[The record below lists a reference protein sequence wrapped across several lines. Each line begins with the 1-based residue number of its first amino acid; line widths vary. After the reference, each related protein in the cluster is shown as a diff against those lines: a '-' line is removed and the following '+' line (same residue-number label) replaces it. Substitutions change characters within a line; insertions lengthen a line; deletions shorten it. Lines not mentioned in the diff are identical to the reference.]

1 MDVSRKNCKRDYS
14 SEDTRC
20 FTCQTKSNLLYLTT
34 YPHSREGSLREK
46 SPCLENGKKSEKQK
60 EPSGCT
66 KCKYYVEFISNLM
79 DGIICDELQE
89 SKRQDGVHDCSTRPE
104 LDSQQKIKIV
114 QKLYILFS
122 DAQVA
127 ALGGRL
133 KRRKPSYCSDDQSS
147 GIISRE
153 ESCFERDPCKND
165 DASPGY
171 LEVIPELESQ
181 CGSIN
186 AKKTGQK
193 TRQFTSKEN
202 KVVMKRKSYSP
213 GLLPKLS
220 SPMMDQ
226 RRRSS
231 ACTSYAS
238 RKSKDTSL
246 SGCSCRSRNNSVAS
260 SDNRKIRLLSFKNR
274 RSVENDRIQ
283 KSRYDPSNKHSS
295 EKGFQN
301 GRYKCPVVLQKSNS
315 PNCGPKNKST
325 KNTERKA
332 RNVRSEPL
340 QKASPYSSTAAH
352 SGYLAFEI
360 EEFSFSTRSHPWCFW
375 SQISTLELN
384 NTKNNSSLIFFLFRF
399 CYFPKRFFTT
409 YLLSPF
415 YAIELCR
422 ERMPFLPNFPRN
434 PSVRHP
440 PSTVRRPQP
449 PSTVRSRRPQPLSA
463 FRRPQPPS
471 IVRRPQPPSTVRLF
485 VFGGHQTVGASSNS
499 VLSSVTFLQTIGVPK
514 IIPTPVA
521 MSGTKSPP
529 DPHFLDPSASS
540 PITLSRLMQTRTK
553 LSLFTV
559 LARQSF
565 PLVSA
570 GTLRDSNDEKRSFAT
585 QGSPSSSSYCSSRVK
600 TLKVI
605 KAAPLRQRRK
615 RPFSFLA
622 LLSFKRKTPPCNNEL
637 RQWKGTPNPSPE
649 HFPLFVHCCSGEI
662 VINCDEIDFTVI
674 APFTPFCSHVIS
686 DHRLSEGNRAY
697 RLFKC
702 PSLK

>member
-246 SGCSCRSRNNSVAS
+246 SGCSCRSRNDSVAS

-340 QKASPYSSTAAH
+340 QKASPYSSTAGKKCCH
-352 SGYLAFEI
+352 NLADREI
-360 EEFSFSTRSHPWCFW
+360 QKCQSASKLKAESYDELVSEESNLNLMGLPKSFLYHTNSHGKC
-375 SQISTLELN
+375 T
-384 NTKNNSSLIFFLFRF
+384 SLIIAGS
-399 CYFPKRFFTT
+399 KDQ
-409 YLLSPF
+409 
-415 YAIELCR
+415 
-422 ERMPFLPNFPRN
+422 
-434 PSVRHP
+434 PSV
-440 PSTVRRPQP
+440 S
-449 PSTVRSRRPQPLSA
+449 
-463 FRRPQPPS
+463 
-471 IVRRPQPPSTVRLF
+471 
-485 VFGGHQTVGASSNS
+485 
-499 VLSSVTFLQTIGVPK
+499 
-514 IIPTPVA
+514 
-521 MSGTKSPP
+521 
-529 DPHFLDPSASS
+529 D
-540 PITLSRLMQTRTK
+540 
-553 LSLFTV
+553 
-559 LARQSF
+559 
-565 PLVSA
+565 
-570 GTLRDSNDEKRSFAT
+570 
-585 QGSPSSSSYCSSRVK
+585 GSHNIRIDFE
-600 TLKVI
+600 TLK
-605 KAAPLRQRRK
+605 KKCGRK
-615 RPFSFLA
+615 Y
-622 LLSFKRKTPPCNNEL
+622 N
-637 RQWKGTPNPSPE
+637 
-649 HFPLFVHCCSGEI
+649 I
-662 VINCDEIDFTVI
+662 
-674 APFTPFCSHVIS
+674 
-686 DHRLSEGNRAY
+686 
-697 RLFKC
+697 
-702 PSLK
+702 